1 VRPRRGS
8 QWFASAMGC
17 SPAPWD
23 ALQHHGMLLANTSS
37 LIVGLLVDGV
47 LVVNLLLSN
56 VLILFY

>member
-1 VRPRRGS
+1 VGHS
-8 QWFASAMGC
+8 GLL
-17 SPAPWD
+17 APWD